1 MLEKFLGASFVAP
14 KRGHRCEKQP
24 VLGRAWKYQPK
35 SKRKIQVKIKLQDTA
50 TRSFLSCCFILDFT
64 SADIIFHNF
73 LELHSTLS
81 EKNIFQRIHSNPY
94 PFNSQN
100 PLSMMK
106 VFCQWSLIFF
116 FDQTSNDPDGT
127 KIPDNTRSL

>member
-1 MLEKFLGASFVAP
+1 MLEKFLDASFVAP

-73 LELHSTLS
+73 LNFIQHYL
-81 EKNIFQRIHSNPY
+81 K
-94 PFNSQN
+94 
-100 PLSMMK
+100 K
-106 VFCQWSLIFF
+106 IFF
-116 FDQTSNDPDGT
+116 KGFTQAPIPLTA
-127 KIPDNTRSL
+127 KIR